1 MGRLKTYRAD
11 ILIVA
16 GYFLLPLLLFGG
28 VTLGSRTML
37 PADNLFQWA
46 PWASAATEYGLSFP
60 HNGLLSDLILENYA
74 WKSFISDSLRL
85 GELPLWNPY
94 VFAGTPFLATG
105 QHSAYYPFSIFFLIL
120 PLAKAYGWYTI
131 SQLWL
136 AGLLTYLFGRVLG
149 MRRPSAAVA
158 GLIFQGCGFLLVSSA
173 VFPMIL
179 GAAIWLPLML
189 ACTEMIF
196 RNSSR
201 PEGAGRTLPWAA
213 LGALALG
220 VQILA
225 GHVEITYYSLLVTAS
240 YTAWKL
246 AAILYSI
253 LRNGRPAAAA
263 QSADRLSGDR
273 LSGDKWYL
281 ALVRPGAW
289 VLLTVAAG
297 LMLGAIQFIPFVEVG
312 SANFREGSAS
322 LAEIRGWAFPVR
334 RLATLAMPDFFGNPA
349 DHSYFDVFSG
359 ETVPFT
365 TNYYG
370 QVNPRGAFTS
380 NWGIKNY
387 VEGGIYLGILSL
399 FLAALGVWSAWR
411 RRRDR
416 RSSIGFFTLLSA
428 LSLSFVF
435 GMSTYAI
442 LYYALPGINQLH
454 SPFRWVFP
462 LSLSLAVL
470 AGYGMDFIAE
480 SRNQESAD
488 RRRRGRS
495 DRPNHLLSL
504 ATLRA
509 PLSAT
514 SLAAGFAFWSGFL
527 ILAGLLA
534 SRIFYSGLEPIVE
547 RIFLGLELAT
557 DAFSGAPAFYS
568 YEAQQ
573 LLILGLFLLA
583 AGLVLR
589 LSDSRIG
596 RGGRA
601 RWPILAAAIIGL
613 DLLVAG
619 YGFNAAADTALLEH
633 RPALID
639 WLKEQ
644 PGLWRLTTFT
654 PHGDKPL
661 NANTPWLAGIQDVR
675 GYDSIILKQYTDY
688 MGAIESQNE
697 LQFNRVQPITD
708 WESLNSPLL
717 DLLGVRY
724 IVSSESIELP
734 KLRPAWQGD
743 GLIVYENLAAVPR
756 AYTISAAAVT
766 VVDDALVAM
775 KRLDPRQ
782 FLIVEQEDWPA
793 AAPQE
798 GAPQTLFPAEI
809 TSYGNIEVKIKANVD
824 EASWLVLNDTYFTGW
839 DVFVRPVSSQSEE
852 AGEEKKQD
860 VVRVNGNFRGLALEA
875 GEWEVRFRYSPLSFR
890 LGGLTSF
897 MGGLVVLFALVVW
910 AWRRFYNPQG
920 PLTDTLSIAKNSLA
934 PMTLNLFNRA
944 IDFVFAAFYLRVLG
958 PADAGRYAT
967 AIIIAG
973 WFEIISNWGLNTL
986 LIREVA
992 KDRGQTSRYLL
1003 NTSVLRLGTAVIG
1016 ALPVFVY
1023 LVIVN
1028 NAGNQVDVETTMAI
1042 FLLMFGMV
1050 FSGMAQGLAGLFY
1063 AYEAAEFPAMVTTV
1077 TTFLKVALGV
1087 LALLLGYGFVGLAAV
1102 SIAVNIVTLL
1112 ILAVAASRKFELTGP
1127 WHVDI
1132 ALQRRMLS
1140 LSYPLM
1146 LNHLFAVIFFQI
1158 DIPLMQQINGPK
1170 VVGWYNS
1177 AYKWVNAFNVIPSF
1191 FTFALFPVITRQVT
1205 SSLPGARRTFRMSL
1219 KLMLLVAFPLAAL
1232 TTLLAPLMIGLLGGR
1247 EFLPHGA
1254 FALQLV
1260 IWSIPIG
1267 WMNSVANY
1275 VLIALGRER
1284 KLTVAFLIGVGFN
1297 VVANLLLLPR
1307 YSYVAAS
1314 IITILSEI
1322 VLLGLF
1328 AYYLRPAMPDVGW
1341 IKIVKRPLAIVAMML
1356 WAMVLGSRVNLFVA
1370 LALGIAAYP
1379 LGLWLLRVFGEEER
1393 HILRSILPQ
1402 SLVERLSFLSS
1413 GPAD

>member
-1 MGRLKTYRAD
+1 MGRLKAYRKD
-11 ILIVA
+11 VLIVA
-16 GYFLLPLLLFGG
+16 GYLLLPLLLFGS

-37 PADNLFQWA
+37 PVDNLFQWA
-46 PWASAATEYGLSFP
+46 PWASAATDFGITFP

-74 WKSFISDSLRL
+74 WKSFISGSLRL

-105 QHSAYYPFSIFFLIL
+105 QHSAYYPFSVFFLIL
-120 PLAKAYGWYTI
+120 PLTKAYGWYTL

-136 AGLLTYLFGRVLG
+136 AGVLTYVFGRVLG
-149 MRRPSAAVA
+149 LRRPSSAVA
-158 GLIFQGCGFLLVSSA
+158 GLIFQGSGFLLVSSA

-196 RNSSR
+196 RNSGR
-201 PEGAGRTLPWAA
+201 REGAGKTLPWAA

-220 VQILA
+220 IQILA
-225 GHVEITYYSLLVTAS
+225 GHVEITYYTLLVTAA
-240 YTAWKL
+240 YAAWKL
-246 AAILYSI
+246 VAILYSMV
-253 LRNGRPAAAA
+253 RDGRLTATK
-263 QSADRLSGDR
+263 QSGERK
-273 LSGDKWYL
+273 SGDKWYP
-281 ALVRPGAW
+281 ALLRPAAW
-289 VLLTVAAG
+289 VLVSVIVG
-297 LMLGAIQFIPFVEVG
+297 LMLGAVQFIPFLEVG
-312 SANFREGSAS
+312 GANFREGSAT
-322 LAEIRGWAFPVR
+322 LAEIRGWAFPIR
-334 RLATLAMPDFFGNPA
+334 RLATLAIPDFFGNPA
-349 DHSYFDVFSG
+349 DHSYFDVFTG
-359 ETVPFT
+359 ETEPFT
-365 TNYYG
+365 TNFYG
-370 QVNPRGAFTS
+370 QVNPHGAFS
-380 NWGIKNY
+380 SDWGIKNY

-399 FLAALGVWSAWR
+399 FLAGLGVWSAWR
-411 RRRDR
+411 QRRDR
-416 RSSIGFFTLLSA
+416 RWSIGFFTLLSA

-435 GMSTYAI
+435 GMPTYAI
-442 LYYALPGINQLH
+442 LYYGLPGINQLH

-462 LSLSLAVL
+462 LSLCMAVL

-480 SRNQESAD
+480 TRDVQTN
-488 RRRRGRS
+488 RRGRAGQS
-495 DRPNHLLSL
+495 GQRNRLISL
-504 ATLRA
+504 ATLNA
-509 PLSAT
+509 PPSAT
-514 SLAAGFAFWSGFL
+514 SLAAGIAFWSGLL
-527 ILAGLLA
+527 ITAGLLL
-534 SRIFYSGLEPIVE
+534 SRIYYSSVEPTVE
-547 RIFLGLELAT
+547 RIFLGLQLAA
-557 DAFSGAPAFYS
+557 DAFPDTSVFYS
-568 YEAQQ
+568 YEARQ
-573 LLILGLFLLA
+573 LLVLAVLLIA
-583 AGLVLR
+583 AALVLR
-589 LSDSRIG
+589 LSRIN
-596 RGGRA
+596 RSGRA
-601 RWPILAAAIIGL
+601 LWPFLAALVIGL

-619 YGFNAAADTALLEH
+619 FGFNATADTALLDY
-633 RPALID
+633 RPTLID
-639 WLKEQ
+639 WLEEQ

-661 NANTPWLAGIQDVR
+661 NANTPWLAGVQDVR

-688 MGAIESQNE
+688 MEAIEPQNE
-697 LQFNRVQPITD
+697 LQFNRVQPIVN

-724 IVSSESIELP
+724 IVSAELLELP
-734 KLRPAWQGD
+734 KLRPAWEGD
-743 GLIVYENLAAVPR
+743 GLIVYENLASVPR
-756 AYTISAAAVT
+756 AYTIPASSLT
-766 VVDDALVAM
+766 VVDDALSAM

-782 FLIVEQEDWPA
+782 FVVVERADWTFGGLV
-793 AAPQE
+793 E
-798 GAPQTLFPAEI
+798 GTPGTLSPAEI
-809 TSYGNIEVKIKANVD
+809 TSYGNIEVKVRASVD
-824 EASWLVLNDTYFTGW
+824 EASWLVLNDTYFKGW
-839 DVFVRPVSSQSEE
+839 DAYVRPLSNQGAD
-852 AGEEKKQD
+852 AGEEEKREI
-860 VVRVNGNFRGLALEA
+860 VRVNANFRSVQLEP

-910 AWRRFYNPQG
+910 AWRRFYNPTG
-920 PLTDTLSIAKNSLA
+920 PLSDTVSVAKNSLA

-973 WFEIISNWGLNTL
+973 WFEIVSNWGLNTL

-992 KDRGQTSRYLL
+992 KDKGQASRYLL
-1003 NTSVLRLGTAVIG
+1003 NTSVLRLGTAIIG
-1016 ALPVFVY
+1016 SLPVFVY
-1023 LVIVN
+1023 LVVVN
-1028 NAGNQVDVETTMAI
+1028 YAGKQVDVETTIAI
-1042 FLLMFGMV
+1042 FLLMLGMV

-1063 AYEAAEFPAMVTTV
+1063 AYEAAEFPATVTTI

-1112 ILAVAASRKFELTGP
+1112 ILGVAASRKFSLTGT
-1127 WHVDI
+1127 WHIDF
-1132 ALQRRMLS
+1132 ALQRRMLF

-1205 SSLPGARRTFRMSL
+1205 NSLPGARRTFRISL
-1219 KLMLLVAFPLAAL
+1219 KLMFLLALPLAAV
-1232 TTLLAPLMIGLLGGR
+1232 TTLLAPIMIGVLGGR

-1254 FALQLV
+1254 IALQLV

-1275 VLIALGRER
+1275 VLIALGQER
-1284 KLTVAFLIGVGFN
+1284 KLTGAFLIGVGFN
-1297 VVANLLLLPR
+1297 VVANLILLPR

-1314 IITILSEI
+1314 VITILSEI
-1322 VLLGLF
+1322 VLLSLF
-1328 AYYLRPAMPDVGW
+1328 AYYLRPAMPGVGW
-1341 IKIVKRPLAIVAMML
+1341 VKIIKRPLAVIAMML
-1356 WAMVLGSRVNLFVA
+1356 WAMVLGSQVNLFVA
-1370 LALGIAAYP
+1370 LALGVIAYP

-1402 SLVERLSFLSS
+1402 SLVERLAFLSTD
-1413 GPAD
+1413 PVN